1 MRKRVDCN
9 ENCFECI
16 YDDCIMDILPSE
28 KEKQRE
34 RQKLYY
40 QRHRE
45 EKKAYY
51 RAYYQKQ
58 KGVTKNAE

>member
-1 MRKRVDCN
+1 MRKRVNCN

-28 KEKQRE
+28 REKQRE

-40 QRHRE
+40 QR
-45 EKKAYY
+45 
-51 RAYYQKQ
+51 Q
-58 KGVTKNAE
+58 KGVIKNAE

>member
-1 MRKRVDCN
+1 MRKRVNCN

-28 KEKQRE
+28 REKQRE

-45 EKKAYY
+45 EKKLIIEHII
-51 RAYYQKQ
+51 
-58 KGVTKNAE
+58 KNKKE